1 MEEKKPAT
9 EANVQP
15 IATGEQVVKVT
26 VEDEDL
32 EQKVA
37 KLEEEKANYQA
48 AYLKERAKNHE
59 DETDEDKFR
68 RIAREELQN
77 SHILDLENQKERLLQ
92 KALKENRELKLA
104 VKNKTDIPVST
115 TVHSEGQAVRDTLI
129 TPEQMAHFKAMGKS
143 DKWIENYKKN
153 LVKNTR

>member
-1 MEEKKPAT
+1 MEEQKQAT
-9 EANVQP
+9 ETNAQP
-15 IATGEQVVKVT
+15 IATEEQVKVT
-26 VEDEDL
+26 VDEDL

-37 KLEEEKANYQA
+37 KLEEQKANYQA

-68 RIAREELQN
+68 RIAREELEN
-77 SHILDLENQKERLLQ
+77 SRIVELDRQKDEIIKKVLRENK
-92 KALKENRELKLA
+92 ELKLA

-115 TVHSEGQAVRDTLI
+115 TVHSEGQKVQDTLV
-129 TPEQMAHFKAMGKS
+129 TNDQMEAFRKMGKS
-143 DKWIENYKKN
+143 DKWIENYKRN